1 MGNDCWNKLTIT
13 CEKSAEELNE
23 LVANEI
29 QYKKNDEYNESVHNE
44 HVRIIKRG
52 NRGICVDMYTKWRPN
67 FKWLSGLLDKYPNCW
82 VKNEW
87 YEEGGM
93 AGVWV
98 GFIGEDNEKQI
109 KEMHWRDLC
118 IEEQVYFFKEV

>member
-13 CEKSAEELNE
+13 CEKSADELNE
-23 LVANEI
+23 LITNEI
-29 QYKKNDEYNESVHNE
+29 QYKQNEEYNESVHNE

-87 YEEGGM
+87 DEEGSGCCCCSCRKRSVERP
-93 AGVWV
+93 AGAGLLGPPYPV
-98 GFIGEDNEKQI
+98 GYY
-109 KEMHWRDLC
+109 RDT
-118 IEEQVYFFKEV
+118 